1 MILFYFT
8 RCQLLQ
14 ESWKLLTYNW
24 LQTKWQLTLYAVCVR
39 PGACTRP
46 AVKLGPADVSVQ
58 PLWPNRHE
66 WDCLH
71 RTPVHP
77 MQAKTALRT
86 GIRVYTPM
94 WTRPNR
100 ARECHQHTMDHTVGP
115 KALFND
121 HIVTANSNASEPRRT
136 PSSGMW
142 WGLTGAQDSCKQHI
156 N

>member
-24 LQTKWQLTLYAVCVR
+24 LQTKWQLTLYAVCVVSGHALAR
-39 PGACTRP
+39 LSNWDQRMCLCSPCDPIDMNGTACTEHLSIPCRRR
-46 AVKLGPADVSVQ
+46 Q
-58 PLWPNRHE
+58 PFVLVYGYIRLCE
-66 WDCLH
+66 RSL
-71 RTPVHP
+71 
-77 MQAKTALRT
+77 T
-86 GIRVYTPM
+86 G
-94 WTRPNR
+94 
-100 ARECHQHTMDHTVGP
+100 RECHQHTMDHTVGP

-121 HIVTANSNASEPRRT
+121 HIVTANSNASEPCRT

-142 WGLTGAQDSCKQHI
+142 WGLTGAQDSCKQYI